1 MKFKQNRLGVLSLIA
16 FAALMTATVGMT
28 FAQGSG
34 SKKGEPTK
42 DQKDKAD
49 HVAAELNA
57 QALMAIKNAKV
68 PMALLDA
75 RGPSAE
81 WIDGATP
88 LAHNADEKA
97 VRKALVNRDQL
108 IVTYCGGPECPMS
121 QMLADNL
128 AKLGYTNVIRFTG
141 GLMAWE
147 EAGFEL
153 KADKKAPGS
162 GSKPKKPGSGS
173 K

>member
-1 MKFKQNRLGVLSLIA
+1 MNFKQNRLGVLSLIA

-28 FAQGSG
+28 FAAGSG
-34 SKKGEPTK
+34 SKKTEPTK

-57 QALMAIKNAKV
+57 QALMAIKSARV
-68 PMALLDA
+68 PVALLDA

-97 VRKALVNRDQL
+97 VRKALANRDQL

-147 EAGFEL
+147 KAGYELEAGM
-153 KADKKAPGS
+153 KGS